1 MSLTHDFIE
10 PDRLHACIL
19 KLREGTPGLH
29 SLMLP
34 TVAYQQYAVV
44 RMKPV
49 HKFIHLTGRCQRR
62 FVEDIEPL
70 LSGVWLL
77 SPRQM
82 LLERGCFHARFGEFL
97 CRSGRGSET
106 LHSVSVGFRAF
117 ADNGQC
123 RRLSGT
129 RNAIQT
135 HDFLAW

>member
-1 MSLTHDFIE
+1 MDSPLPVKVLNGLPHVAAGKLLDHGFQLRVFLTRDFIE

-77 SPRQM
+77 SSRQM
-82 LLERGCFHARFGEFL
+82 LL
-97 CRSGRGSET
+97 
-106 LHSVSVGFRAF
+106 
-117 ADNGQC
+117 
-123 RRLSGT
+123 
-129 RNAIQT
+129 
-135 HDFLAW
+135 